1 MVLCLRSGLVG
12 LVVAA
17 GTLGLEMGSLSFCF
31 RLLSLSEATGAV
43 RGAPAERR
51 RQEEEAFSPVS
62 PGFPTMLG
70 FLLSGMDARAG
81 EPVTNRRSAGGVQ
94 MLVSE
99 GHKDAPETEA
109 SPEAAERQPTPAH
122 TQAV

>member
-1 MVLCLRSGLVG
+1 MLCLRSGLVG
-12 LVVAA
+12 LAVAA

-51 RQEEEAFSPVS
+51 RQEEEEAFSPVS

-70 FLLSGMDARAG
+70 FLLSGMDGRAG
-81 EPVTNRRSAGGVQ
+81 EPATNRRSAGGVQ
-94 MLVSE
+94 QQLPDV
-99 GHKDAPETEA
+99 GL
-109 SPEAAERQPTPAH
+109 
-122 TQAV
+122 